1 MTRLGG
7 KEIEK
12 RSQKEREKRSL
23 KPEEEFQTNRWNN
36 QHHRNT
42 EYQNLV
48 SVPQSRSVLLGA
60 ASLYLFKGVWFG
72 SATHQTTYR
81 QGAKLLQF

>member
-23 KPEEEFQTNRWNN
+23 KPEEEFQTNR
-36 QHHRNT
+36 
-42 EYQNLV
+42 
-48 SVPQSRSVLLGA
+48 
-60 ASLYLFKGVWFG
+60 
-72 SATHQTTYR
+72 
-81 QGAKLLQF
+81 